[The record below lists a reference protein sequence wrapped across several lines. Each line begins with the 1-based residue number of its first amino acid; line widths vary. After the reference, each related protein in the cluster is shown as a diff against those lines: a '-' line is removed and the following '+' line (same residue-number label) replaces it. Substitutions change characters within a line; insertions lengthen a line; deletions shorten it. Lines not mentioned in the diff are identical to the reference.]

1 VEVTLATGRLIG
13 FGDAAKLLQE
23 FMPHKDARQ
32 WLLTDAQ
39 HEPVIPRILRGGQ
52 PHYDM
57 SDLAAFVVRFLDPMA
72 HLETAPATATIDQ
85 RMDRRRGAD
94 RRLNPPLLLAPGI
107 ERRDYSHGD
116 RRGVGPAERGLHTM
130 H

>member
-1 VEVTLATGRLIG
+1 MATGRLIA

-23 FMPHKDARQ
+23 FMPNKNARQ

-57 SDLAAFVVRFLDPMA
+57 SDLASFVVRFLDPMA
-72 HLETAPATATIDQ
+72 HLEGVPPTASLEQ
-85 RMDRRRGAD
+85 RPQLERRNGAD
-94 RRLNPPLLLAPGI
+94 RRLNPPLLLAAGI
-107 ERRDYSHGD
+107 ERRHHAHGD
-116 RRGVGPAERGLHTM
+116 RRGSAAVTDRRIRTVH
-130 H
+130 

>member
-1 VEVTLATGRLIG
+1 VTLATGRLIA

-23 FMPHKDARQ
+23 FMPNKNARQ

-39 HEPVIPRILRGGQ
+39 HEPVIPCILRGGQ

-72 HLETAPATATIDQ
+72 RVEAAPRTATIDQ
-85 RMDRRRGAD
+85 RVDRRRGAD
-94 RRLNPPLLLAPGI
+94 RRLNPPLLLAPGV
-107 ERRDYSHGD
+107 ERRDYSRGN
-116 RRGVGPAERGLHTM
+116 RRGTGPAERGLHTM